1 MDLKEFET
9 YLKNFVPKYKTVDNL
24 IKIAAYIQGKDFSFY
39 RRFSLIRH
47 FYYEIY
53 GLDKSCLAFRFV
65 MQDYLKEYFTV
76 FAEVYGTKYIDTINE
91 HFGA

>member
-9 YLKNFVPKYKTVDNL
+9 YLKNFVPKRKNVDNL
-24 IKIAAYIQGKDFSFY
+24 MKIAAYIQGKDFSFY
-39 RRFSLIRH
+39 RRFSLIRK